1 MTERLEFSLE
11 GRPHVTLNNL
21 LKLEG
26 LCQSGG
32 QAKRVIDDGLVTVDG
47 QVERRKRYKVLA
59 GQRVAFAGEEI
70 LVVQESA

>member
-1 MTERLEFSLE
+1 MTQPIRFALS
-11 GRPHVTLNNL
+11 GHDHVTLNNL